1 MNKPSGDEILQLIED
16 CKKGQRRAM
25 HRLFKTYYGSLFAV
39 CMRYARCYED
49 AQDMV
54 NEGFVKIFAGLKSY
68 QPSGS
73 FEAWMKT
80 IMVNAALDYLR
91 KYRANMET
99 VNYDDM
105 PDDVL
110 QNHDENEALAK
121 ISTDELMQLI
131 QDLPQMSR
139 MVFNLY
145 VFEDMPHA
153 EIAKMLN
160 IKEGTSHW
168 HLNFA
173 RNKLKEMIRGIHG
186 EKVRR

>member
-1 MNKPSGDEILQLIED
+1 MNKLSGDEILQLIED
-16 CKKGQRRAM
+16 CNKGQRRAM
-25 HRLFKTYYGSLFAV
+25 HQLFKTYYGSLFTI
-39 CMRYARCYED
+39 CMRYAHCYED

-54 NEGFVKIFAGLKSY
+54 NEGFMKIFAGLKTY

-91 KYRANMET
+91 KYRNNWET

-131 QDLPQMSR
+131 QQLPQMSR
-139 MVFNLY
+139 TVFNLY

-160 IKEGTSHW
+160 IKVGTSHW

-173 RNKLKEMIRGIHG
+173 RTKLKEAIKG
-186 EKVRR
+186 VSD

>member
-1 MNKPSGDEILQLIED
+1 MNKQSGEELSQLIAD

-25 HRLFKTYYGSLFAV
+25 HRLFKTYYGSLFTV
-39 CMRYARCYED
+39 CMRYAHCYED

-54 NEGFVKIFAGLKSY
+54 NEGFVKIFAGLESY
-68 QPSGS
+68 QPTGS

-80 IMVNAALDYLR
+80 IMVNTALDYLR
-91 KYRANMET
+91 KYRNPAET
-99 VNYDDM
+99 VHYDDVT
-105 PDDVL
+105 DEVL
-110 QNHDENEALAK
+110 THHDENEALSK
-121 ISTDELMQLI
+121 LSTDELMQLI
-131 QDLPQMSR
+131 QQLPQMSR
-139 MVFNLY
+139 TVFNLY

-173 RNKLKEMIRGIHG
+173 RTKLKEALGNS
-186 EKVRR
+186 E

>member
-1 MNKPSGDEILQLIED
+1 MNKQSRDEILQLIED

-25 HRLFKTYYGSLFAV
+25 HKLFKTFYGSLLTV
-39 CMRYARCYED
+39 CMRYAHCYED

-54 NEGFVKIFAGLKSY
+54 NEGFMKIFSALGTY
-68 QPSGS
+68 QASGS

-91 KYRANMET
+91 KYRHSTET
-99 VNYDDM
+99 VNYDDVT
-105 PDDVL
+105 DDVL
-110 QNHDENEALAK
+110 QHHDENEALSK
-121 ISTDELMQLI
+121 LSTDELMQLI
-131 QDLPQMSR
+131 QQLPQMSR
-139 MVFNLY
+139 TVFNLY

-153 EIAKMLN
+153 EIAKLLN

-173 RNKLKEMIRGIHG
+173 RTKLKEAIK
-186 EKVRR
+186 EVSD

>member
-1 MNKPSGDEILQLIED
+1 MNKRSDDEVLQLIEG

-25 HRLFKTYYGSLFAV
+25 HRLFKTYYGLLFTV
-39 CMRYARCYED
+39 CMRYAHCYED

-54 NEGFVKIFAGLKSY
+54 NEGFMKIFAGLENY
-68 QPSGS
+68 QPTGS

-91 KYRANMET
+91 NYRANGET

-110 QNHDENEALAK
+110 LNHDENEALAK
-121 ISTDELMQLI
+121 MSTDELMQLI
-131 QDLPQMSR
+131 QHLPLMSR
-139 MVFNLY
+139 TVFNLY
-145 VFEDMPHA
+145 VFEDKPHA
-153 EIAKMLN
+153 EIAKILN

-173 RNKLKEMIRGIHG
+173 RTKLKEAI
-186 EKVRR
+186 EKR

>member
-1 MNKPSGDEILQLIED
+1 MNKQPEEDILQLIAD
-16 CKKGQRRAM
+16 CKRGKRKAM
-25 HRLFKTYYGSLFAV
+25 HRLFKTYYGSLFTV
-39 CMRYARCYED
+39 CMRYAHCYED

-54 NEGFVKIFAGLKSY
+54 NEGFMKIFAGLETY

-91 KYRANMET
+91 KYHHPAET
-99 VNYDDM
+99 VHYDDVA
-105 PDDVL
+105 DDVL
-110 QNHDENEALAK
+110 QHHDENEALAK
-121 ISTDELMQLI
+121 LSTDELMQLI
-131 QDLPQMSR
+131 QQLPLMSR
-139 MVFNLY
+139 TVFNLY

-153 EIAKMLN
+153 EIAKQLN

-173 RNKLKEMIRGIHG
+173 RTKLKEAIMKR
-186 EKVRR
+186 